1 MFIEVSPDLSVSADS
16 VASRRSGGRRGF
28 GGTMPTPRT
37 GRWQVT
43 TETSLYLVD
52 LDAHLVTRVPD
63 AGAGTPPGLSPVA
76 IASLRRDHE
85 PVTLIELIECQLDRP
100 LRMLLDVRRDG
111 VPTLRVST
119 HVRELRELSPA
130 CGGTE

>member
-1 MFIEVSPDLSVSADS
+1 
-16 VASRRSGGRRGF
+16 
-28 GGTMPTPRT
+28 MPTPRT
-37 GRWQVT
+37 GQWQVT

-52 LDAHLVTRVPD
+52 LDAQSVTRVPD

-100 LRMLLDVRRDG
+100 LRMLLDLRRDG

-119 HVRELRELSPA
+119 HVRELRELNAA
-130 CGGTE
+130 CGPGTER

>member
-1 MFIEVSPDLSVSADS
+1 
-16 VASRRSGGRRGF
+16 
-28 GGTMPTPRT
+28 MPAPRT
-37 GRWQVT
+37 GKWQVT

-63 AGAGTPPGLSPVA
+63 AGAGTSPGLSPVA

-85 PVTLIELIECQLDRP
+85 PVTLIELIECQLHRP

-119 HVRELRELSPA
+119 HVRDLRELSPA